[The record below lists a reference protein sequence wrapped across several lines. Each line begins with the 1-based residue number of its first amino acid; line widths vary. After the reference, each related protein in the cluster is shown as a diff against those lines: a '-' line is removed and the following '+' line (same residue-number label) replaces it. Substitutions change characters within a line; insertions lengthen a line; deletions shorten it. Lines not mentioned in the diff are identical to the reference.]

1 MRVAEMTLLADA
13 DAILRDVAAIRHTR
27 ALEVIALVKGLSIM
41 GSKTGAWMLPLG
53 AATVRN

>member
-13 DAILRDVAAIRHTR
+13 DAILRVAAIRHTR